1 MKKMTEKQYMDSN
14 TNVFYIFFFL
24 QDLHGCVSET
34 KQLVE
39 RN

>member
-1 MKKMTEKQYMDSN
+1 MKKMTEKQYMDSK
-14 TNVFYIFFFL
+14 TNVFYIFFL